1 MRSAHSVGIR
11 SIFDHSWAKLMVNSL
26 CYNCASNFNA
36 HSSNFEQQAPVLSMP
51 LQHAFQWASHLFY
64 FEVEATTVAPTVKQ
78 RGVAKRRVGRTWV
91 AKSALLARRRR
102 PAARLYGV
110 FYPGRAAAAGEQLH
124 ITRETLGLSNLAE
137 SAVMD
142 WGTRLFSP
150 FKASSQPGSTVPSF
164 QRAIPRQYKR

>member
-1 MRSAHSVGIR
+1 
-11 SIFDHSWAKLMVNSL
+11 MVNSL

-78 RGVAKRRVGRTWV
+78 RGVAKRRVGRTRV

-102 PAARLYGV
+102 PAARLDGV
-110 FYPGRAAAAGEQLH
+110 FYPGRAAAAGEQLRLA
-124 ITRETLGLSNLAE
+124 REMLGLSNLAE

-150 FKASSQPGSTVPSF
+150 FKASSQPGSTVLSF